1 MIALRTIEARSGE
14 GTSRER
20 AADQDVFVKECKG
33 EDRAMSAVT
42 TARKLASIQ
51 RIKALDP
58 IPAADAIERATILG
72 WQLVVKRGEFAVGDL
87 CVYCEIDALL
97 PARPAFEFLRPRK
110 FIVRTVRLR
119 GQISQGICFPLAI
132 LPPGTPIAE
141 GADVTAALGVVK
153 YEPPLPAHFAGQ
165 AKGPLPRFIPKTDET
180 RVQVLEEVLARHRG
194 TTFATTEKLDG
205 TSMTCYLRDGV
216 FGVCSRSLDLVESAE
231 NLFWQA
237 ARRYGVEE
245 KLRALGGNVAVQ
257 GELVGEGIQKNRL
270 GLRGVQFFLFSIFDI
285 DRYAFRDVAA
295 FVTTARALDLPTV
308 PLVDASF
315 ALADDLGVPELG
327 RVLSCGTVG
336 VLSGGGGERGGDD
349 AAVRLAG

>member
-1 MIALRTIEARSGE
+1 
-14 GTSRER
+14 
-20 AADQDVFVKECKG
+20 
-33 EDRAMSAVT
+33 MSAAT
-42 TARKLASIQ
+42 TIRKLASIQ

-141 GADVTAALGVVK
+141 GADVTAALSVVK

-165 AKGPLPRFIPKTDET
+165 AKGPFPRFIPKTDET

-194 TTFATTEKLDG
+194 TTFATTEKLDS
-205 TSMTCYLRDGV
+205 TSMTCYLRDGA
-216 FGVCSRSLDLVESAE
+216 FGVCSRSLDLVESPE

-245 KLRALGGNVAVQ
+245 KLRVLGGNVAVQ

-295 FVTTARALDLPTV
+295 FVATARALDLPTV

-315 ALADDLGVPELG
+315 VLADDLGVPELVAHAVG
-327 RVLSCGTVG
+327 RSTLNGAVWREGLVFRPLIETTDPDLGRLSFKAINPEY
-336 VLSGGGGERGGDD
+336 LLKHGE
-349 AAVRLAG
+349 